1 VRVLAIGAHPDD
13 LVILCGGTVARYA
26 AAGHEV
32 TMVDVT
38 RGDRGS
44 FVHTSEEIAR
54 IRTAESTAAA
64 ERIGATYRGLG
75 LSDGEVFSQDRAQRM
90 MIVDLVRETRPDV
103 ILTHS
108 PNDYMADHNEVSR
121 LVFDASFLATL
132 PLLETSIE
140 AHGSVTPLFYLDTLG
155 GLGFAPTEWV
165 DISATIEQK
174 LDMMRAH
181 ASQLTWLRDHDGVDV
196 VEQVRTTAAYRGGQA
211 GVAYAEAF
219 RASDAWLRVRT
230 TRLLP

>member
-1 VRVLAIGAHPDD
+1 MRVLAIGAHPDD
-13 LVILCGGTVARYA
+13 LVILCGGTLARYA

-54 IRTAESTAAA
+54 IRAAESNAAA
-64 ERIGATYRGLG
+64 ETIGASYRALG

-90 MIVDLVRETRPDV
+90 MIVDLVREARPDV

-121 LVFDASFLATL
+121 LVFDTSFLATL
-132 PLLETSIE
+132 PLLETGTA
-140 AHGSVTPLFYLDTLG
+140 AHGQVTPLFYLDTLG
-155 GLGFAPTEWV
+155 GLGFEPTEWV

-181 ASQLTWLRDHDGVDV
+181 AEPADMAPR
-196 VEQVRTTAAYRGGQA
+196 
-211 GVAYAEAF
+211 
-219 RASDAWLRVRT
+219 
-230 TRLLP
+230 P